1 MNKQQKQLKK
11 NTKTNKKREE
21 KTMASVKNLKK
32 RSNGG
37 TRTGAKRTEQKKQVR
52 KHIQQY

>member
-1 MNKQQKQLKK
+1 
-11 NTKTNKKREE
+11 
-21 KTMASVKNLKK
+21 MASVKNLKK